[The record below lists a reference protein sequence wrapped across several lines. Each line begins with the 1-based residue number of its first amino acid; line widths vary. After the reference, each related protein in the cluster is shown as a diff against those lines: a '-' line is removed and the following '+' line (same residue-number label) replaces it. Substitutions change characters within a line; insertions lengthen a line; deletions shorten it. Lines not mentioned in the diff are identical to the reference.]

1 MTKASGVGE
10 RRKGRRSFSVSR
22 EMSVAFPRQTLSED
36 ADPLTAG
43 NLLSGRLGGDQGGS
57 NLMPMM
63 TMMMRMVMMMMM
75 MMITKL
81 MTMTMTLTLTTTMTA
96 ENDNDG
102 DDDNDDDDDNGENMR
117 RQ

>member
-36 ADPLTAG
+36 ADPLPAG

-63 TMMMRMVMMMMM
+63 TMMMRMVMMMM
-75 MMITKL
+75 I
-81 MTMTMTLTLTTTMTA
+81 
-96 ENDNDG
+96 
-102 DDDNDDDDDNGENMR
+102 
-117 RQ
+117 